1 MTHDTRFDLTI
12 STTDSPNRSASV
24 SSDTVDDVMR
34 LLQLAGQGSTPRRFN
49 ATVTRQGDAAGAATM
64 TVSSGEQEDVMR
76 LLQLAGVDSAPD
88 QGCGC
93 DEPCDCAAASEMP
106 SCAGEEPSTM
116 PQPAVVMMEQQAE
129 YDYGHRD
136 PTDEQ
141 IEFDLKDYNFKG
153 RADMPER
160 VTNARFGSNA
170 LKSEMHESIH
180 ARIVK
185 AYKLFINE
193 AEKTIPNEDGR
204 ASPLTANNRDEFLK
218 DPFTKEPDTDGSE
231 SPLSTIVRQHI
242 NR

>member
-12 STTDSPNRSASV
+12 STTEAPNRSASV

-34 LLQLAGQGSTPRRFN
+34 LMQLAGQGSTPRRFN
-49 ATVTRQGDAAGAATM
+49 ATVTQQGHDSVPATM
-64 TVSSGEQEDVMR
+64 TVSSGNAEDVMR
-76 LLQLAGVDSAPD
+76 LLQLAGVASDPD
-88 QGCGC
+88 KACGC
-93 DEPCDCAAASEMP
+93 EEPCDCAAEMP
-106 SCAGEEPSTM
+106 DAEVDSAPE
-116 PQPAVVMMEQQAE
+116 PAVVVMEQQAE
-129 YDYGHRD
+129 YDYGHRE
-136 PTDEQ
+136 PTEEE

-153 RADMPER
+153 RADLPER
-160 VTNARFGSNA
+160 LTSARFGSNA
-170 LKSEMHESIH
+170 LKSEMRESIH
-180 ARIVK
+180 ARIVQ

-193 AEKTIPNEDGR
+193 AEKPIPNEDGR